1 MPWWLLD
8 SDANNGK
15 WAEMTDKIGFIGV
28 GTMGEPMCRNLA
40 KKSGLTVL
48 AADRDSVP
56 LQRLAADGV
65 KAASLDEIAA
75 SCKTILLSLPGGKEV
90 EQVCL
95 GTGGGD
101 GGLVSKVA
109 PGWTVIDCSTAPV
122 SLARRLYSEF
132 EGRATAFADAPVAR
146 TRQAAIDGTLSIM
159 VGATEPTFARVEP
172 LLRTMA
178 SEVTHCGEAGAG
190 QAVKILNNMILFQT
204 GVALAEGL
212 SIARAHG
219 VDGKVLYETLTK
231 GSADSFALR
240 NHGMKAML
248 PGVFPERAF
257 STLYAL
263 KDLSYAIEMA
273 AEKGVP
279 ALGAD
284 VAREVME
291 RAVELG
297 HGAEYWPVLLR
308 AIEDA
313 TKK

>member
-1 MPWWLLD
+1 
-8 SDANNGK
+8 
-15 WAEMTDKIGFIGV
+15 MTDKIGFIGV

-40 KKSGLTVL
+40 KKSGMVVL
-48 AADRDSVP
+48 AMDRDAAP

-65 KAASLDEIAA
+65 KSASLDEIVAE
-75 SCKTILLSLPGGKEV
+75 CRTIFLSLPGGKEV
-90 EQVCL
+90 REICL
-95 GTGGGD
+95 GEAGI
-101 GGLVSKVA
+101 LAKVQM
-109 PGWTVIDCSTAPV
+109 GWTIVDCSTAPV
-122 SLARRLYSEF
+122 SLARHLYAEF
-132 EGRATAFADAPVAR
+132 EGKACAFADAPVAR

-159 VGATEPTFARVEP
+159 VGATETTFARIEP
-172 LLRTMA
+172 LLRHMA
-178 SEVTHCGEAGAG
+178 SEVTLCGEAGAG

-204 GVALAEGL
+204 GVALAEAL

-219 VDGKVLYETLTK
+219 VDGKILYETLTK

-257 STLYAL
+257 STAYAL

-273 AEKGVP
+273 EEKGVP

-284 VAREVME
+284 VARELME
-291 RAVELG
+291 RASELG
-297 HGAEYWPVLLR
+297 YDKEYWPVLIK
-308 AIEDA
+308 AIEDG

>member
-1 MPWWLLD
+1 
-8 SDANNGK
+8 
-15 WAEMTDKIGFIGV
+15 MTDKIGFIGV

-40 KKSGLTVL
+40 RKSGKEVL
-48 AADRDSVP
+48 AADRDPAP

-65 KAASLDEIAA
+65 RGASIDEIAA
-75 SCKTILLSLPGGKEV
+75 ECSTILLSLPGGKEV

-95 GTGGGD
+95 GKD
-101 GGLVSKVA
+101 GLISKA
-109 PGWTVIDCSTAPV
+109 RLGWTVIDLSTAPA
-122 SLARRLYSEF
+122 SLARRLYAEF
-132 EGRATAFADAPVAR
+132 EGKATAFADAPVAR

-159 VGATEPTFARVEP
+159 VGATPQTFERIEP
-172 LLRTMA
+172 LLRCMA
-178 SEVTHCGEAGAG
+178 SEVTHCGGAGSG

-204 GVALAEGL
+204 GVALAEAL

-219 VDGKVLYETLTK
+219 VDGKVLFDTLTK

-257 STLYAL
+257 STEYAM
-263 KDLSYAIEMA
+263 KDLSYAIQMA
-273 AEKGVP
+273 DEAGVP

-284 VAREVME
+284 VVRELMS
-291 RAVELG
+291 RTVELG
-297 HGAEYWPVLLR
+297 HGAEYWPVLIR

-313 TKK
+313 TEKK

>member
-1 MPWWLLD
+1 
-8 SDANNGK
+8 
-15 WAEMTDKIGFIGV
+15 MTENIGFIGV

-40 KKSGLTVL
+40 RKSGAAVL
-48 AADRDSVP
+48 AADRNPEP

-65 KAASLDEIAA
+65 KTASLDEIVA
-75 SCKTILLSLPGGKEV
+75 SCRTIFLSLPGGKEV

-95 GTGGGD
+95 GD
-101 GGLVSKVA
+101 GGILSKVTM
-109 PGWTVIDCSTAPV
+109 GWTIIDTSTAPI

-132 EGRATAFADAPVAR
+132 EGKASAFADAPVAR

-159 VGATEPTFARVEP
+159 VGGTSDCFERIEP
-172 LLRTMA
+172 LLRHMA
-178 SEVTHCGEAGAG
+178 SDVTYCGEAGSG

-204 GVALAEGL
+204 GVALAEAL

-219 VDGKVLYETLTK
+219 VDGKVLFETLTK

-257 STLYAL
+257 PTQSAL
-263 KDLSYAIEMA
+263 KDLSYAVAMA
-273 AEKGVP
+273 EDRGVP

-284 VAREVME
+284 VARELME

-297 HGAEYWPVLLR
+297 HDKEYWPVLLK

-313 TKK
+313 AKG